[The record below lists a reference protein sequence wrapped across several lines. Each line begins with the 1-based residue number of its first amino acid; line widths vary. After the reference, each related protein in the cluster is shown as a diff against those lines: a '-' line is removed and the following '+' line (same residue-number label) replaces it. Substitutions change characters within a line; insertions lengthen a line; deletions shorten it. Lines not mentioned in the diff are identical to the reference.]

1 MAVMGI
7 DEVGRG
13 PWAGPL
19 VMGAVI
25 LPDEK
30 PEWVAEL
37 KDSKKL
43 SPKKRK
49 ALSELIWAEAPAVGL
64 GWVSAAEIDEAGLG
78 EALRLATWRAVAAIK
93 NGSKG
98 GKAKFEQIIID
109 GTTNFLAG
117 TPLGPRTTT
126 IVKGDSLIK
135 EISAASIVAKVARDE
150 YMCRMAEKYPEYG
163 FEKHKGYGTKL
174 HREALAEYGACEIH
188 RLSLEPIRRM
198 YGVKEIGEH
207 EEIIGARRGKRVAA
221 ETSTEIGQR
230 AEGLVAECLVREGH
244 EIVVRNYRTQI
255 CEIDIVSRKDEEL
268 YFTEVKYRKNDMCGG
283 GLAAVTPRKVRQ
295 MEFAAKVFL
304 HNHYEFGDLQPM
316 LATVEVVGDEVG
328 ELIILNS

>member
-49 ALSELIWAEAPAVGL
+49 VLSELIWAKAPAVGL
-64 GWVSAAEIDEAGLG
+64 GWVPAAEIDEVGLG
-78 EALRLATWRAVAAIK
+78 KALRLATWRAVAAIK
-93 NGSKG
+93 NDPKG

-109 GTTNFLAG
+109 GTTNFLAE

-150 YMCRMAEKYPEYG
+150 YMCEMAEKYSEYG

-174 HREALAEYGACEIH
+174 HREALAAHGACEIH
-188 RLSLEPIRRM
+188 RLSLEPIKRM
-198 YGVKEIGEH
+198 YGV
-207 EEIIGARRGKRVAA
+207 EEERVGRDVINGRRVTG

-230 AEGLVAECLVREGH
+230 AEGKVAEYLVREGH
-244 EIVVRNYRTQI
+244 EIIARNYRTQI
-255 CEIDIVSRKDEEL
+255 CEIDIVSQKDEEL
-268 YFTEVKYRKNDMCGG
+268 YFTEVKYRKNDRCGG

-304 HNHYEFGDLQPM
+304 HNHAEFGELQPM
-316 LATVEVVGDEVG
+316 LAAVEVVGDEVG